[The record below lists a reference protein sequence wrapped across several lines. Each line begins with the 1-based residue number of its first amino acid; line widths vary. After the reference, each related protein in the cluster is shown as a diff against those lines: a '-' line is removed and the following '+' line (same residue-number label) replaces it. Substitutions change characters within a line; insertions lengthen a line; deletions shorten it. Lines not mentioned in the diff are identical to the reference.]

1 MLVCGS
7 NENLNDSSDEISNP
21 LFSSQQNQISSNPD
35 ESYIKY
41 IHDSQ
46 TGDDRI
52 ILNLDTLSKTLVP
65 RDYQKEALE
74 KILNSNSI
82 LVLETGTGKTLVAQM
97 LIEYTFQQYNFLSS
111 TEAKGSLHKKVKRPI
126 LFLCNTSFL
135 VEQQGAFLKENSDR
149 SIKTYASSG
158 PQSKYRKQQWD
169 HIWDTYEVHVMTGQL
184 FLNILRGG
192 FLEFNR
198 ILLIIFDEC
207 HHSRKDEPYSRI
219 MKEFYYHANK
229 EERPQIFGMTA
240 STSNATEK
248 IETSIN
254 RIEAYLDSS
263 LVSVDLSFY
272 NIVSSPPV
280 YDYVVQSFKE
290 YKWFLEIIETIDFI
304 LNELGVYPCNKL
316 FFNLLIYLKKAIE
329 PLVIKS
335 ENTFISK
342 SDIFSFDY
350 GLADTEKFGLES
362 ISKIIEVY
370 NNLSTLPE
378 FIHTI
383 ESLKDISNLSSNI
396 WTSHIKSFDLSSATK
411 FPEKKRKLKSLT
423 KYHDIK
429 SSLAPKVS
437 TLLDYLLEN
446 KNEFL
451 HNEKNPNSQFRAI
464 IFVHRR
470 SAVYS
475 IAYLLDELEEFDF
488 IRCEPFH
495 GTNSK
500 SNLVLNAFCYS
511 KTLKTKIS
519 ATDQSDTLSKFKSGI
534 LNVLVSTQVSEEG
547 LDISDCN
554 LIIRFDP
561 ALTLIQ
567 FIQSRGRAR
576 KSESE
581 YVMMVLDS
589 QQNKDIDSFYPYIS
603 HAKSVRDFSVHRNS
617 DFYKKFM
624 AMEEIMLKFCI
635 APKEVRYNNYGLN
648 FLADKQSLITG
659 KLTFSINVDDLN
671 FEGVSTNHLEF
682 VESSVLIQDSIKETL
697 DKLTCEL
704 FCALRKVSISEVFF
718 DVIQSGAKLTAL
730 SSISTLFQYTQSL
743 PSDKYSVN
751 SPIFEYDTFSKSE
764 IRATITFPANSPIKK
779 IIGPFSV
786 SKNLSKRAAC
796 FYSVLV
802 LFHYGLLTNHLLPIQ
817 PKKLTTA
824 DLSSGSVLQINFQD
838 ITDIVNCENILAS
851 YGPNYNKNS
860 NTAVFPI
867 QQNDV
872 IPPAPEFNETENHVD
887 YLHFQPSTLYQEKTL
902 NTHPLSLDDLE
913 THNFIDVYA
922 YSLNLDYPN
931 YSKSN
936 SSSFVDLSLSDQV
949 IDNSDSKGLQVIF
962 FFRNVLPPN
971 ILIPLYTLKDSLPF
985 YYSFEPLNASQEN
998 QEKHSGFTSPK
1009 VADNPANI
1017 PNLDNKIS
1025 LSLVDWESSI
1035 LFTSSLISLLT
1046 NTPFHLDSKV
1056 AAYSIAIP
1064 SDELSQNLSE
1074 IYKKIDLYSLTS
1086 SVFSQESSK
1095 EPKNTDPNKEFKIG
1109 NDGIVI
1115 GTESINWNSMNKF
1128 SQIPDRLSNYPKEKY
1143 SEILNKYAFVSET
1156 AKYKVHKFISTID
1169 ACTAYSPLVESLL
1182 CVKNMKLE
1190 SRNVSCDNQPE
1201 VSFFDSVDTSS
1212 NIPEAQKFYSSI
1224 SGLSDELIF
1233 LMSESDR
1240 LGNLRYIDLLLQDS
1254 RIYSDYDYK
1263 NFKNYPLIFSKEI
1276 SLQINF
1282 LNCSS
1287 TVLDITPDFKA
1298 VASNLELANKY
1309 EDLIN
1314 KISAESNNKKL
1325 NRLKNLVGYITKF
1338 LCTPNMMII
1347 LPWSIDE
1354 LYKLSVIPSLLER
1367 LDSTLIQ
1374 RDMVSA
1380 LNLPIVYDDNN
1391 INFFG
1396 LKGESRELKI
1406 LKKNLK
1412 LYNVVDSNISS
1423 SPDSD
1428 STNASSNDGLSYE
1441 NFKNRLDFKLIS
1453 TASLTKKKNKFQKY
1467 VENYACYNSMPE
1479 WLLRSALTSPTAS
1492 EDVNYQRLETLGDSA
1507 LRLIMATQLF
1517 CGLAPISSHEGILTS
1532 YIGTIVSNQ
1541 TLSKLSIK
1549 SGLFFAIKSF
1559 KLERKSFSPCG
1570 LGWGT
1575 SKNVYP
1581 RFNCYYETP
1590 WGYHNKIPNSDNL
1603 PLEDSLISPIQ
1614 SESLEYFKKF
1624 NAKAE
1629 FCEAFDNFKSC
1640 SSKGILSAINVK
1652 EGTLDFDKNEFQ
1664 KYEFCNCF
1672 FYKIYSFVPYPQR
1685 FLYYSH
1691 KKGTETDFTEPSGSL
1706 DVSSYFNIYG
1716 IKAAIDGRANNEIKF
1731 KNLQSR
1737 LDFLQKYNY
1746 IKDNCISCSPDNT
1759 DSANLAIINQDQNEL
1774 KDLLPKPSFFFYN
1787 PSTSINSTN
1796 FQTCNNHL
1804 PMFAKIIKVN
1814 RKKREIPKKTAADVL
1829 ESVLGASF
1837 LLVGIKGCF
1846 LTAKALGLV
1855 KKEWSQWDDMYSAY
1869 QKSLN
1874 EEVYFSSENMYFFED
1889 TYIKSKINSIEGI
1902 LEYKFKNPIFLI
1914 EATTHSSAS
1923 NSRFLSY
1930 ERLEFLG
1937 DSILSILVTFHFYN
1951 YLEHNEPLTSQQITL
1966 LKHVAVSNDVLGIIS
1981 QRHNLIQHLTFNSD
1995 YLRKDISKYSND
2007 LENIVKIYKDFK
2019 NSEQSSKGDANMLSC
2034 LSNNLNNN
2042 NPESFD
2048 WLDIP
2053 PKLWKILD
2061 PAPKSI
2067 GDLVESLL
2075 GAVYVDSGFSLDS
2088 VQNVFNKLLLPFID
2102 KFIGPH
2108 QVTIDSVSHSNLTI
2122 QSHGCNGFKIVSLR
2136 IEDAFRDEMYN
2147 DTIIPIILREHMVNY
2162 CDYSLLNPEFT
2173 ANKGFKRKELSSLQ
2187 YSEDT
2192 KKRLEALVLNEFNVT
2207 KFDKKLCINSMISA
2221 SEDQLN
2227 ELLKKY
2233 CNFSISYYTLHE
2245 NTIIGT
2251 GIGVKAKLA
2260 NINACNN
2267 FLHNWEFSPDNVT
2280 KRLFNTF
2287 CDCESKREAIL
2298 E

>member
-1 MLVCGS
+1 MYS
-7 NENLNDSSDEISNP
+7 STNDS
-21 LFSSQQNQISSNPD
+21 
-35 ESYIKY
+35 YITY
-41 IHDSQ
+41 IHDIQ
-46 TGDDRI
+46 TGDDRV
-52 ILNLDTLSKTLVP
+52 ILNLDTLSKNLIP

-97 LIEYTFQQYNFLSS
+97 LIEYTFQQYNFLTSS
-111 TEAKGSLHKKVKRPI
+111 KAKDSLHKKVKRPI
-126 LFLCNTSFL
+126 FFLCNTSYL
-135 VEQQGAFLKENSDR
+135 VEQQGTFLKENSDR

-158 PQSKYRKQQWD
+158 PQSKYRKHQWD

-198 ILLIIFDEC
+198 ILLIVFDEC
-207 HHSRKDEPYSRI
+207 HHSRKDEPYSRV

-263 LVSVDLSFY
+263 LVSVDLSSSVIKSSKTLNYTFLNYTFY
-272 NIVSSPPV
+272 NIASSPPV
-280 YDYVVQSFKE
+280 YDYVVQSFIE
-290 YKWFLEIIETIDFI
+290 YEWFLEIIETIDFI

-316 FFNLLIYLKKAIE
+316 IFNLLIYLKKAIE
-329 PLVIKS
+329 PLVNKS
-335 ENTFISK
+335 ESSFFHKT
-342 SDIFSFDY
+342 DIFSFDY
-350 GLADTEKFGLES
+350 GLADTKKFGLES
-362 ISKIIEVY
+362 ISKINEVY
-370 NNLSTLPE
+370 CNLSTLSE
-378 FIHTI
+378 FKHTV
-383 ESLKDISNLSSNI
+383 ESLKDISNISSSI
-396 WTSHIKSFDLSSATK
+396 WTSHLKSFDLSSATK

-423 KYHDIK
+423 KYSDIR
-429 SSLAPKVS
+429 SNLAPKIS
-437 TLLDYLLEN
+437 ILLDYLLEN
-446 KNEFL
+446 KKNFL
-451 HNEKNPNSQFRAI
+451 DKKENSNSKFRAI

-475 IAYLLDELEEFDF
+475 ISYLLDELEEFDF
-488 IRCEPFH
+488 IRSEPFH

-511 KTLKTKIS
+511 KTLKTRIS

-589 QQNKDIDSFYPYIS
+589 QQNKDIDSFYPYKS

-617 DFYKKFM
+617 DFYNKFM
-624 AMEEIMLKFCI
+624 TMEEIMLKFCI
-635 APKEVRYNNYGLN
+635 APKEIRYNNYGLN
-648 FLADKQSLITG
+648 FLTDKQSLITG
-659 KLTFSINVDDLN
+659 KLTFSINVEDLD
-671 FEGVSTNHLEF
+671 FEGASTNHLEF

-704 FCALRKVSISEVFF
+704 FYALRKVSISEVFF

-730 SSISTLFQYTQSL
+730 SSIGTLFQYTQSL
-743 PSDKYSVN
+743 PSDKYSIN

-764 IRATITFPANSPIKK
+764 IRATITFPANSPVKK
-779 IIGPFSV
+779 IIGPFSE
-786 SKNLSKRAAC
+786 SKNQSKRAAC

-817 PKKLTTA
+817 PKKLNTA
-824 DLSSGSVLQINFQD
+824 DFSTGSVLQINFQD
-838 ITDIVNCENILAS
+838 INDIVNCENIETS
-851 YGPNYNKNS
+851 YGPNYNRDSSNVVYPIEKN
-860 NTAVFPI
+860 NITTPT
-867 QQNDV
+867 
-872 IPPAPEFNETENHVD
+872 PEFNETENHVN
-887 YLHFQPSTLYQEKTL
+887 YLHFQPSTLYHEKPL
-902 NTHPLSLDDLE
+902 NTRLPSLDDLE
-913 THNFIDVYA
+913 NPNFIDVYA

-931 YSKSN
+931 YSKSK
-936 SSSFVDLSLSDQV
+936 SDSFVDLSLSDQM
-949 IDNSDSKGLQVIF
+949 IHNSDSKGLQVIF
-962 FFRNVLPPN
+962 FFRNALPSN

-985 YYSFEPLNASQEN
+985 YYSFEPLNTSQDNREN
-998 QEKHSGFTSPK
+998 NLGLENPKLSESPS
-1009 VADNPANI
+1009 NI
-1017 PNLDNKIS
+1017 SYLNNKIS

-1046 NTPFHLDSKV
+1046 NTPFHLDSKL
-1056 AAYSIAIP
+1056 ASYSIAIP
-1064 SDELSQNLSE
+1064 SDELSQKLSD

-1086 SVFSQESSK
+1086 SVFSQESSI
-1095 EPKNTDPNKEFKIG
+1095 EAKNTAPNKEFGIG
-1109 NDGIVI
+1109 DNDIVFD
-1115 GTESINWNSMNKF
+1115 TTAINWNTMNKF

-1169 ACTAYSPLVESLL
+1169 GCTVYSPLVKTLL
-1182 CVKNMKLE
+1182 CIKNMKLE
-1190 SRNVSCDNQPE
+1190 SRNASSDNQSE
-1201 VSFFDSVDTSS
+1201 VSLFEGENTSS
-1212 NIPEAQKFYSSI
+1212 NISEAQNFYSSV

-1233 LMSESDR
+1233 LMCESDR
-1240 LGNLRYIDLLLQDS
+1240 LGNLRYIDLLLQGS

-1263 NFKNYPLIFSKEI
+1263 NFKNYPLIFSKDI
-1276 SLQINF
+1276 SLQINY

-1287 TVLDITPDFKA
+1287 TVLDTKPDLKV

-1309 EDLIN
+1309 EGLIN
-1314 KISAESNNKKL
+1314 KISAEPNNKKL

-1338 LCTPNMMII
+1338 LCTPDMMMI
-1347 LPWSIDE
+1347 LPWSIDD

-1396 LKGESRELKI
+1396 LKSESRELKI
-1406 LKKNLK
+1406 LKKNLV
-1412 LYNVVDSNISS
+1412 LYSADDSNNSS

-1428 STNASSNDGLSYE
+1428 STNTSSNDSLSYE

-1453 TASLTKKKNKFQKY
+1453 TASLTKKKTKFQKY
-1467 VENYACYNSMPE
+1467 VENYTCYNSMPE

-1549 SGLFFAIKSF
+1549 SGLFYAIKSF

-1581 RFNCYYETP
+1581 RFNSYYETP

-1603 PLEDSLISPIQ
+1603 PLGDSSISPIQ
-1614 SESLEYFKKF
+1614 LESLEYFKKF
-1624 NAKAE
+1624 NTKAE
-1629 FCEAFDNFKSC
+1629 FCETFDSFKSF
-1640 SSKGILSAINVK
+1640 SAKGMLSTLNTK
-1652 EGTLDFDKNEFQ
+1652 EGEFDFDKNEFQ
-1664 KYEFCNCF
+1664 KHKFCNCF

-1691 KKGTETDFTEPSGSL
+1691 KNGVDIDFTEPSSSL

-1716 IKAAIDGRANNEIKF
+1716 VKTSIDGRANNEIKF
-1731 KNLQSR
+1731 KNLQRR
-1737 LDFLQKYNY
+1737 LNFLQRYNY
-1746 IKDNCISCSPDNT
+1746 IKDSCISCSPENT
-1759 DSANLAIINQDQNEL
+1759 DGINSVNINQDQDEL
-1774 KDLLPKPSFFFYN
+1774 RDLLPKPSFFFYN
-1787 PSTSINSTN
+1787 SIASINTTN

-1804 PMFAKIIKVN
+1804 PVFAKITKVN

-1855 KKEWSQWDDMYSAY
+1855 KKEWSQWDDMYPIY

-1874 EEVYFSSENMYFFED
+1874 EEVYFRSENIHFFED
-1889 TYIKSKINSIEGI
+1889 TFIKSKINSIQSI
-1902 LEYKFKNPIFLI
+1902 LGYKFKNPIFVL

-1951 YLEHNEPLTSQQITL
+1951 YLEHNEPLTSQQMTL

-1981 QRHNLIQHLTFNSD
+1981 QRHNLIQHLTFNSE
-1995 YLRKDISKYSND
+1995 YLRKDLSKYSND
-2007 LENIVKIYKDFK
+2007 LENIIKIYKDFK
-2019 NSEQSSKGDANMLSC
+2019 NSEQPSNRAANKLTC
-2034 LSNNLNNN
+2034 INNN
-2042 NPESFD
+2042 YNNSDTESFD
-2048 WLDIP
+2048 WLDLP

-2088 VQNVFNKLLLPFID
+2088 VQNVFNKLILPFID
-2102 KFIGPH
+2102 KFISPH

-2147 DTIIPIILREHMVNY
+2147 DSIIPIILREHMVNY

-2173 ANKGFKRKELSSLQ
+2173 ANKGFKIKELSSLQ
-2187 YSEDT
+2187 YSDDT
-2192 KKRLEALVLNEFNVT
+2192 KKRLEDLVLNEFNVT
-2207 KFDKKLCINSMISA
+2207 KFDKKFCINTMISA
-2221 SEDQLN
+2221 SEDQLDV
-2227 ELLKKY
+2227 LL
-2233 CNFSISYYTLHE
+2233 
-2245 NTIIGT
+2245 
-2251 GIGVKAKLA
+2251 
-2260 NINACNN
+2260 
-2267 FLHNWEFSPDNVT
+2267 
-2280 KRLFNTF
+2280 
-2287 CDCESKREAIL
+2287 
-2298 E
+2298 